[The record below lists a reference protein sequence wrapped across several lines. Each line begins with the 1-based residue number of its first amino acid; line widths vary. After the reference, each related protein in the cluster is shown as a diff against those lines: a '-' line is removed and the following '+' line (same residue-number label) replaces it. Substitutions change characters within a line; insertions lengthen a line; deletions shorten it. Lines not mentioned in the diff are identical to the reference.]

1 MAIVDMGGGGE
12 PAEGVGAHR
21 FFRRTVNSQSKF
33 HRWMGAET
41 SEGNQRN
48 LRWERGEN
56 KSIIT
61 HIQHKEGKKAHS
73 NKPEK
78 EVSQT

>member
-1 MAIVDMGGGGE
+1 MGLFSDKAKSGTE
-12 PAEGVGAHR
+12 IA
-21 FFRRTVNSQSKF
+21 VNSQSKF
-33 HRWMGAET
+33 HRWMGVET